1 MMQIIGCCV
10 RTKRF
15 IKNIYNSDYE
25 YSSSLEILGNKDIG
39 WIANVPKD
47 TIFIEK
53 ITFIKNDDFLHK
65 YKIWYEEQLYMKLT
79 LSQKKFLVK
88 QKINCPW
95 IWIGENDNDM
105 TQVLEEFLLDGNKIK
120 LELLNKLFPDI
131 KKWSYVC
138 SKTLEIK
145 EFPVEGIQIK
155 HDTE

>member
-1 MMQIIGCCV
+1 MIVDGEDGNDDDGVDDGDDYIKTNKVQINKV
-10 RTKRF
+10 LTEK
-15 IKNIYNSDYE
+15 
-25 YSSSLEILGNKDIG
+25 YS
-39 WIANVPKD
+39 